1 MPVTRV
7 AVSGLGSIGRQHLDV
22 LVGRPGVRVV
32 AFDPDP
38 ELRERANERGVE
50 RTVDDFGALLDLRP
64 DALVIAA
71 PDQFHLPQLEAAAGR
86 GIPTLVEKPLAP
98 STADAADAAGRIR
111 ATGTPV
117 LVGYVLRHRPVVRAV
132 RSALADGLVGEPT
145 SFQVML
151 GAYGTITAAVS
162 RFATPEPDRLYRDYS
177 HEWDYLRWFFGP
189 VTRCLAVARTVRG
202 VPHVEEPNVVDGLLT
217 HVGGVTGAFHL
228 DYVEPRGTRTI
239 HVVGT
244 GGSLLADVGRGT
256 LTLRRAGEDADRLQ
270 SFAEPP
276 AAALGRQLDHL
287 LEVAAGAA
295 APLVGLDDGLAALAV
310 ADALR
315 ASAASGDWTAV
326 ESDRS

>member
-1 MPVTRV
+1 MPVARV
-7 AVSGLGSIGRQHLDV
+7 AVSGLGSIGRQHVDV
-22 LVGRPGVRVV
+22 LLARPGVRVV

-38 ELRERANERGVE
+38 ELRERANDRGVE

-71 PDQFHLPQLEAAAGR
+71 PDRFHLPQLEAATGR

-98 STADAADAAGRIR
+98 GAAEAAAAAERIR

-132 RSALADGLVGEPT
+132 RAALDDGLVGTPT

-151 GAYGTITAAVS
+151 GAYTTITAAVS

-189 VTRCLAVARTVRG
+189 VARCLAVARTVTG
-202 VPHVEEPNVVDGLLT
+202 VPHVEEPNVVDGLLV
-217 HVGGVTGAFHL
+217 HAAGVTGAFHL

-239 HVVGT
+239 HVLGT

-256 LTLRRAGEDADRLQ
+256 LTLRRAGDDFDRRQ
-270 SFAEPP
+270 SFTEPP

-287 LEVAAGAA
+287 LEVAAGTAT
-295 APLVGLDDGLAALAV
+295 PVVGLDDGLAALAV
-310 ADALR
+310 SDALR
-315 ASAASGDWTAV
+315 QSAATGDWTTV
-326 ESDRS
+326 EPDRS